1 MHNAVAFITA
11 MGSPKKYGWTMF
23 IAMVMNRASR
33 SVVMAVG
40 EVTTVGTRKMW
51 EWSANIHQC
60 QHQVVIVLLK
70 IHLDDA

>member
-1 MHNAVAFITA
+1 
-11 MGSPKKYGWTMF
+11 MF

-60 QHQVVIVLLK
+60 QHQVVIVFLK